1 MDDLLDNHPFYPIKI
16 REKTTHTPFS
26 KKGFRKK
33 RSTMKNILSP
43 LPWKVLESEYLHKR
57 PWLTVRK
64 EKLEMPNGNVVHD
77 YFVLEYPNW
86 VNIIAINREGKFILV
101 EQYRPGI
108 GETCIE
114 LCAGVCEKEDPS
126 PLASAQRELLEET
139 GYSGGHWKEFM
150 RVAPNASAANNY
162 SWCFIAEGVEKTGD
176 QALEESE
183 DITVHL
189 FSYDEVR
196 ALLTS
201 DQIVQATMA
210 APLWKYFATNDIQKI
225 P

>member
-1 MDDLLDNHPFYPIKI
+1 
-16 REKTTHTPFS
+16 
-26 KKGFRKK
+26 
-33 RSTMKNILSP
+33 MKNVLSP

-64 EKLEMPNGNVVHD
+64 EKLEMPNGNVVPE
-77 YFVLEYPNW
+77 YYVLEYPDW
-86 VNIIAINREGKFILV
+86 VNIIAITKEGEFILV
-101 EQYRPGI
+101 QQYRPGI
-108 GETCIE
+108 GKTCFE
-114 LCAGVCEKEDPS
+114 LCAGVCEEEDPS

-162 SWCFIAEGVEKTGD
+162 SWCFIAEGVVKTGN

-201 DQIVQATMA
+201 EQIIQATMA
-210 APLWKYFATNDIQKI
+210 APLWKYFALNDKQQS